1 MILNNK
7 FEVKSLLDNG
17 LFVYNYIDLN
27 DIKFIDLNNYKKI
40 FIQTISAEIEGEID
54 FNEIRKII
62 SSNLFFRAQDNF
74 YIHKLHVDSIKSD
87 ENFNYKVSKITFEI
101 NSSLKKQFLFNL
113 ELDESKKYILS
124 YNLIK

>member
-27 DIKFIDLNNYKKI
+27 DIIFIDLNNYKKI

-74 YIHKLHVDSIKSD
+74 YIHKLHVGSIKSD

-113 ELDESKKYILS
+113 ELDDSKKYILS
-124 YNLIK
+124 YDLIK

>member
-7 FEVKSLLDNG
+7 FEVKSLFENG
-17 LFVYNYIDLN
+17 LFVFNYIDLN

-40 FIQTISAEIEGEID
+40 FIQTTTGEIEGEID

-62 SSNLFFRAQDNF
+62 TSNLFFKAQDNF
-74 YIHKLHVDSIKSD
+74 YINKLHVDSIKTD
-87 ENFNYKVSKITFEI
+87 DNFNYAVSQNTFEI
-101 NSSLKKQFLFNL
+101 NSSLKKRFLFNL

>member
-40 FIQTISAEIEGEID
+40 FIQTTSAEIEGEID

-113 ELDESKKYILS
+113 ELDDSKKYILS
-124 YNLIK
+124 YDLIK

>member
-17 LFVYNYIDLN
+17 LSVYNYIDLN

-40 FIQTISAEIEGEID
+40 FIQTTSAEIEGEID

-101 NSSLKKQFLFNL
+101 NTSLKKQFLFNL
-113 ELDESKKYILS
+113 ELDDSKKYILS